1 MGNCFVPISNEI
13 KCFGTNYL
21 GDGTN
26 SHSSTLVDVMGISN
40 AKLIFS
46 GYQSHFAILNDNTVK
61 FWGKLMNTNYVCS
74 LNGAEKT
81 SPELC
86 ADFYSAIDISSSS
99 DHPCAVLGSGKVKC
113 TGAHDNGKRGANCT
127 AGSCQT
133 VNGIDNAIMVTTG
146 QDFSCTLLSDGL
158 VKCWGGNR
166 WGQLGNGNTSDSTI
180 PVTVLG
186 INNAK
191 KIESGGVSTCALL
204 SDGRVKCWGNQF
216 RGYLGNGLS
225 VEEAISTPVFVNQFG
240 K

>member
-1 MGNCFVPISNEI
+1 M
-13 KCFGTNYL
+13 
-21 GDGTN
+21 
-26 SHSSTLVDVMGISN
+26 
-40 AKLIFS
+40 
-46 GYQSHFAILNDNTVK
+46 
-61 FWGKLMNTNYVCS
+61 
-74 LNGAEKT
+74 
-81 SPELC
+81 
-86 ADFYSAIDISSSS
+86 
-99 DHPCAVLGSGKVKC
+99 
-113 TGAHDNGKRGANCT
+113 
-127 AGSCQT
+127 T